1 MGAGSRYYS
10 HMCSNGSGDALAE
23 LEAALDRLA
32 GVDLRAM
39 FGPQVLERTRR
50 LLAVRNRL
58 DAQLI
63 RTVREGELTGAPEY
77 DGQKTMASWLR
88 GHARYSA
95 GAAGR
100 LVAAGRAL
108 EQLPAVAAAFA
119 AGRITAEQVAVI
131 APVATVERLAAAEAQ
146 GVDVAVV
153 DRLLADTAATGPCKE
168 LAQVVQHYRA
178 CLDPDG
184 PEPDPTEGRS
194 FTIVTHADGSVSG
207 RFDLDAVGGQ
217 KVQAVLESMVQADRP
232 AGDTRS
238 RAQQCGDA
246 FVQWADNTLAAGGLP
261 FLRTVKPHVAA
272 LIPLADLADPATGP
286 GAAEL
291 GFGGRISAARARWL
305 ACDGAITRIV
315 IGPDSQP
322 TGDGP
327 HPPGGATA
335 PAPGHRGPRPAL
347 RVHRL
352 RQPQLVVRRPPPAA
366 LDRRRRDLAG
376 ELRPALRTPP
386 HQGPP
391 RLPGRTTTRRSM
403 AHLAPRRH
411 RNPPP
416 PRNTRRLRASEA
428 VADLAQQQGG
438 TVDAGRGA
446 GLIGEATSAQ
456 RPTAPGKAASVTNLG
471 RTTRVEQW
479 DSALDDRP
487 EDAEGDQNR
496 ARQKSGRGS
505 CRGTHVRPF
514 RTVRCGRCRRGYR
527 GSAGPSPR
535 SAPFRRWRR

>member
-1 MGAGSRYYS
+1 M
-10 HMCSNGSGDALAE
+10 LAE

-32 GVDLRAM
+32 GVDLQAM

-50 LLAVRNRL
+50 LLTVRNRL
-58 DAQLI
+58 DAQLV

-108 EQLPAVAAAFA
+108 EQLPAVAAEFA

-232 AGDTRS
+232 AGDRRS
-238 RAQQCGDA
+238 RAQRCGDA

-272 LIPLADLADPATGP
+272 LIPLADLADPGTGP

-305 ACDGAITRIV
+305 ACDGAVTRIV
-315 IGPDSQP
+315 IGPESQP
-322 TGDGP
+322 LEMGRTHRVVPPHLRRATEARDRHCVFTGCDNPSWWCDVHHLLHWIDG
-327 HPPGGATA
+327 GETSLENS
-335 PAPGHRGPRPAL
+335 AL
-347 RVHRL
+347 LCERHHTKVHHGFRVE
-352 RQPQLVVRRPPPAA
+352 RQPDGAWRTWRPDGTEILLHPETLAA
-366 LDRRRRDLAG
+366 
-376 ELRPALRTPP
+376 
-386 HQGPP
+386 
-391 RLPGRTTTRRSM
+391 
-403 AHLAPRRH
+403 
-411 RNPPP
+411 
-416 PRNTRRLRASEA
+416 
-428 VADLAQQQGG
+428 
-438 TVDAGRGA
+438 
-446 GLIGEATSAQ
+446 
-456 RPTAPGKAASVTNLG
+456 
-471 RTTRVEQW
+471 
-479 DSALDDRP
+479 
-487 EDAEGDQNR
+487 
-496 ARQKSGRGS
+496 
-505 CRGTHVRPF
+505 
-514 RTVRCGRCRRGYR
+514 
-527 GSAGPSPR
+527 
-535 SAPFRRWRR
+535 